1 MTDEK
6 VNFQMLNN
14 NNYDAWKFKIEMF
27 LNDKMLWYIIS
38 EKLLEVGADQDA
50 WNKTNNF
57 AKTKTILSAEDN
69 QLKQPD
75 MNIQ

>member
-1 MTDEK
+1 
-6 VNFQMLNN
+6 MLNN

-27 LNDKMLWYIIS
+27 LNDKMLWYVIS
-38 EKLLEVGADQDA
+38 EKLLEFGADQDA
-50 WNKTNNF
+50 GNKINNF

-75 MNIQ
+75 MNIK